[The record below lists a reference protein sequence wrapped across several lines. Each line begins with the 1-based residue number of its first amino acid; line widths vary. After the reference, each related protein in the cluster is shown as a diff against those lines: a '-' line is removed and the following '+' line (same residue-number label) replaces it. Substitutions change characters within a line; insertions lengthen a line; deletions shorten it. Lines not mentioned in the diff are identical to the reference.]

1 MPGFYERYRRPS
13 LKTAGGVTRAKQ
25 DVKRAAGIPQAARP
39 IHAPWHAKRHAKGHA
54 RYYRGLMQFLRLLA
68 RLH

>member
-1 MPGFYERYRRPS
+1 MPGFYARYRRPN

-25 DVKRAAGIPQAARP
+25 GVKRAAGIPQAARP
-39 IHAPWHAKRHAKGHA
+39 NHAPARARRHSKGQSGF
-54 RYYRGLMQFLRLLA
+54 YRGLMQVLRLLA